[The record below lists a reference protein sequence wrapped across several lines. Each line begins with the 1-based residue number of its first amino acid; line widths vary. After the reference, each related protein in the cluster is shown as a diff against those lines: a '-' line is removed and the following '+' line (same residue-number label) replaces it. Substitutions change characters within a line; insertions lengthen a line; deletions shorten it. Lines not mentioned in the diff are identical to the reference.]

1 MKYLHKFTSMADF
14 QAAYDGQDYIEP
26 WVSYTTYD
34 QALSFT
40 ASIIHA
46 GNEFGPYDFTFYEEV
61 DHLGVS
67 LTNVTGTFYIW
78 SYDNGGSHI
87 VTTTRNITENTYYE
101 DTSWVE
107 GSGYWTTS
115 GNVGDSGYT
124 LVDISSVVNETKGVV
139 DYNKQPVDWDFELVW
154 HSADTCGYQ
163 ELTNF
168 SSRVGFE
175 EVDSSIGHWYHIT
188 GQDFTT
194 NPISSFKVKIS
205 NCPGYDGVYTVT
217 GDNSGQGTN
226 EWWWT
231 GPEGSF
237 SLQVTVE
244 QNNNVAKLYAD
255 FTEGC

>member
-1 MKYLHKFTSMADF
+1 MADF

-26 WVSYTTYD
+26 WVSLTLSGVPTKVSCSDEHETVYTLEYQG
-34 QALSFT
+34 QALVGGETNCHIWYDGSNEAFYATNTRTIEDGTDIAYLYVTEGDEYDWNDGSFS
-40 ASIIHA
+40 A
-46 GNEFGPYDFTFYEEV
+46 EDVEV
-61 DHLGVS
+61 LES
-67 LTNVTGTFYIW
+67 
-78 SYDNGGSHI
+78 
-87 VTTTRNITENTYYE
+87 E
-101 DTSWVE
+101 DIDYVH
-107 GSGYWTTS
+107 
-115 GNVGDSGYT
+115 
-124 LVDISSVVNETKGVV
+124 
-139 DYNKQPVDWDFELVW
+139 YNKLPVDWDFELVW

>member
-1 MKYLHKFTSMADF
+1 MKYLHRFTSMADF
-14 QAAYDGQDYIEP
+14 QAAYNGNDYYEP
-26 WVSYTTYD
+26 WVSLTKSNIPLKIKILLPED
-34 QALSFT
+34 QELILNYIEKAIVT
-40 ASIIHA
+40 IAD
-46 GNEFGPYDFTFYEEV
+46 NTEEM
-61 DHLGVS
+61 
-67 LTNVTGTFYIW
+67 YIW
-78 SYDNGGSHI
+78 Q
-87 VTTTRNITENTYYE
+87 VEN
-101 DTSWVE
+101 S
-107 GSGYWTTS
+107 TS
-115 GNVGDSGYT
+115 GWISVGYYIATDTIEENEYVDTYIERVYKDSGDQKWYST
-124 LVDISSVVNETKGVV
+124 DAYSMLELIVIEGPKDRV

-175 EVDSSIGHWYHIT
+175 EVDSSIEHWYHIT

-226 EWWWT
+226 YWWWS
-231 GPEGSF
+231 PESEDSF
-237 SLQVTVE
+237 NLQVTVE